1 MEYLMRKLLS
11 GLLIACI
18 GVFVVSSVLG
28 HEGREVGEYTIEF
41 GWKVEPAYAGLL
53 NGPEVHLA
61 LHDAAEGDEFPE
73 DVEVSL
79 EAEVS
84 FGSES
89 MVIGLVPS
97 LEESGHYVGTV
108 IPSLPGDYSF
118 RIFGTIGETEVD
130 ETFSAADGQFSTVE
144 PATDILFPSG
154 WAADYAALLAR
165 IEELEARLATLEGG
179 S

>member
-1 MEYLMRKLLS
+1 MRKLVFGILALLS
-11 GLLIACI
+11 L
-18 GVFVVSSVLG
+18 VFVVSSVIA

-41 GWKVEPAYAGLL
+41 GWQVEPAYAGLL

-61 LHDAAEGDEFPE
+61 LHDAAEGEEFSE

-79 EAEVS
+79 QAEVS

-89 MVIGLVPS
+89 TVIGLVPS
-97 LEESGHYVGTV
+97 SSESGHYVATL

-130 ETFSAADGQFSTVE
+130 ETFSAADGQFNTVE
-144 PATDILFPSG
+144 PATDILFPSAG
-154 WAADYAALLAR
+154 AADYAALLAR